1 MACSTCTDLE
11 CALTNRHNE
20 YIESCTGVFRLV
32 TSSLEAYD
40 VVEMERARSELEM
53 HRSVCAYAIVA
64 AAAQR
69 TLEAPKLPDAALLR
83 PLLSAL

>member
-1 MACSTCTDLE
+1 MACSTCTYLE

-20 YIESCTGVFRLV
+20 FVESCSGAFRGV
-32 TSSLEAYD
+32 TSRLEAYD

-69 TLEAPKLPDAALLR
+69 TLDAQNALAAGALP
-83 PLLSAL
+83 LSSKA